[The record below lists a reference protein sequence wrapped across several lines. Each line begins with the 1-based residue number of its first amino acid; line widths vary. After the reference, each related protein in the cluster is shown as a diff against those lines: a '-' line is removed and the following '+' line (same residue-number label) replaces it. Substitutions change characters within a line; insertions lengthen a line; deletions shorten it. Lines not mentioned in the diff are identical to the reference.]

1 MGIGW
6 KFFRG
11 FRDALR
17 GVDPYLFEM
26 IIWLSLWTLQI
37 LWRGFT
43 AGTFQVVSNFFF
55 CIRFFQ
61 KMLWTRFFLF
71 FFFFFFSFFI
81 CFWIVVLY
89 FGLVFRILCHWRT
102 HWVSTSGA
110 VRTSLVERTLN
121 CRITLVGFNDGLCH
135 YDYFF
140 LLPVLTH
147 SFLFIFFLGFRITIA
162 LCMLHNGTLV
172 WISIIHFL
180 KSDNVFRD
188 VSFLGVGIRTVNW
201 FFFDTS
207 SVICSF
213 FWSSF
218 RLLCDNSLTVLYS
231 RRFMGQR
238 LFFFK
243 KLTIIGEYLRRYF
256 LWGIQW
262 KHFWFFMILSSHLCR
277 YFSTMNIFIY
287 KFSV

>member
-1 MGIGW
+1 MPFEVLILICLKW
-6 KFFRG
+6 LY
-11 FRDALR
+11 DS
-17 GVDPYLFEM
+17 LFE
-26 IIWLSLWTLQI
+26 LFRFYGGDSLQEHFRLFQI
-37 LWRGFT
+37 
-43 AGTFQVVSNFFF
+43 FFF
-55 CIRFFQ
+55 VSDFF
-61 KMLWTRFFLF
+61 KRCFERVSFFF

-213 FWSSF
+213 FFFGHHLDCFVIIPWQF
-218 RLLCDNSLTVLYS
+218 CIHDVLWANV
-231 RRFMGQR
+231 
-238 LFFFK
+238 FFF
-243 KLTIIGEYLRRYF
+243 LRSW
-256 LWGIQW
+256 L
-262 KHFWFFMILSSHLCR
+262 
-277 YFSTMNIFIY
+277 
-287 KFSV
+287 

>member
-1 MGIGW
+1 
-6 KFFRG
+6 
-11 FRDALR
+11 
-17 GVDPYLFEM
+17 M
-26 IIWLSLWTLQI
+26 IIWNSLWTLQI

-61 KMLWTRFFLF
+61 KMLCTRFFLPF
-71 FFFFFFSFFI
+71 FFI

-147 SFLFIFFLGFRITIA
+147 SFLFLFFWFSYNHCYNHVCCITA
-162 LCMLHNGTLV
+162 LWYEYQL
-172 WISIIHFL
+172 SIFL
-180 KSDNVFRD
+180 KVTMFSEMFP
-188 VSFLGVGIRTVNW
+188 
-201 FFFDTS
+201 
-207 SVICSF
+207 
-213 FWSSF
+213 FW
-218 RLLCDNSLTVLYS
+218 
-231 RRFMGQR
+231 GW
-238 LFFFK
+238 
-243 KLTIIGEYLRRYF
+243 E
-256 LWGIQW
+256 
-262 KHFWFFMILSSHLCR
+262 
-277 YFSTMNIFIY
+277 
-287 KFSV
+287 